1 MDTIASL
8 RDWDEKI
15 VTDLM
20 SVQTNQGV
28 IGWETPTRT
37 SRAHYLQTTF

>member
-1 MDTIASL
+1 MGTIASL

-28 IGWETPTRT
+28 IG
-37 SRAHYLQTTF
+37 

>member
-1 MDTIASL
+1 MGTIASL
-8 RDWDEKI
+8 RDWDGKKKKGDWDEKI

-28 IGWETPTRT
+28 IG
-37 SRAHYLQTTF
+37 

>member
-1 MDTIASL
+1 MGTIASL
-8 RDWDEKI
+8 RDWDGKKKGDWDEKI

-28 IGWETPTRT
+28 IG
-37 SRAHYLQTTF
+37 

>member
-28 IGWETPTRT
+28 IG
-37 SRAHYLQTTF
+37 